1 MLSPAAVWSDLAASL
16 NRLVYRDI
24 KPEVRLLCFF
34 SWTANEDPDISP
46 MLATLLPQN
55 IGFDVRGDVKVF
67 DFGLCKDLDPRLKA
81 KDGGYGYRLT
91 GRAGSLPY
99 SKSTTPRL

>member
-1 MLSPAAVWSDLAASL
+1 MRHTEILKFVVSPLSF
-16 NRLVYRDI
+16 R
-24 KPEVRLLCFF
+24 K
-34 SWTANEDPDISP
+34 
-46 MLATLLPQN
+46 N

-81 KDGGYGYRLT
+81 KDGAYGYRLT

-99 SKSTTPRL
+99 SKCAPSVSPRICVILEYEAAYTAFKQW